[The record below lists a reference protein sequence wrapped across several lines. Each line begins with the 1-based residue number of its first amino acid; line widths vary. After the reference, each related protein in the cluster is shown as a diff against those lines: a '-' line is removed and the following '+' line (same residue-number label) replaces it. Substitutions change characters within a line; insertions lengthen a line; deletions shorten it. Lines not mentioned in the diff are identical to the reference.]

1 MSCGERAFGNAK
13 GGIRNIWLDV
23 IREGWFL
30 PEYADLVRGDLKT
43 TIIPER

>member
-1 MSCGERAFGNAK
+1 VNQR
-13 GGIRNIWLDV
+13 LDEL

-43 TIIPER
+43 TVIP